1 MNSLQALLE
10 VLVLGLLS
18 ELHTSVF
25 VHRVQKCWACPVNY
39 VRGSTRKLLE
49 HTVLNH
55 MIPKNG
61 TQKLSRNPG
70 FSRLNNFEIDF
81 DKLAQARII

>member
-39 VRGSTRKLLE
+39 VRGKYTQIVGAHCAESHDPEKRDPKA
-49 HTVLNH
+49 
-55 MIPKNG
+55 IPE
-61 TQKLSRNPG
+61 SRI
-70 FSRLNNFEIDF
+70 FTS
-81 DKLAQARII
+81 